1 MDRRTSPTEVSRMCA
16 KMTQPSLALVRPV
29 NCARTI
35 YMKNATLP
43 KTTPWWSNGTAISAE
58 RRGGIR
64 AKTRSHDEICPD
76 VDRTTMSA
84 EKPAAFPFFSHR
96 RCRPAGTSPGVTF
109 HRDADTRPVS
119 THAART
125 SEGRGD
131 TCPGNDRRSQLTITS
146 PPRSRAE
153 GRPQQGDMLPIVVHL
168 ANAPEATRE
177 WPSEIALRAS
187 SPLSH
192 EEEAVAHR
200 RSRGVCLREPGEG
213 LLCQRGEPPHGAESI
228 AAYTQTQRK
237 AVTWQ

>member
-76 VDRTTMSA
+76 VDRTMMSA

-96 RCRPAGTSPGVTF
+96 RCRAAGTSPGETF

-119 THAART
+119 THGRALPR
-125 SEGRGD
+125 EGAIPAPVTTADRNSPSRVRRG
-131 TCPGNDRRSQLTITS
+131 PVQKVG
-146 PPRSRAE
+146 RSRV
-153 GRPQQGDMLPIVVHL
+153 ICY
-168 ANAPEATRE
+168 
-177 WPSEIALRAS
+177 
-187 SPLSH
+187 LSWS
-192 EEEAVAHR
+192 A
-200 RSRGVCLREPGEG
+200 
-213 LLCQRGEPPHGAESI
+213 
-228 AAYTQTQRK
+228 
-237 AVTWQ
+237 